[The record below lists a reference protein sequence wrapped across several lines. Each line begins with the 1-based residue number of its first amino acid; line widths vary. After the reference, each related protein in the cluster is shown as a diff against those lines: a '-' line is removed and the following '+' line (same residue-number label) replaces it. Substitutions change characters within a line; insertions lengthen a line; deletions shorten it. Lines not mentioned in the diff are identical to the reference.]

1 MRSTE
6 ILYVLLLPLLML
18 VVLGCG
24 LRGSNVIEEYND
36 FGVRS
41 ARMGLWGE
49 AILRWKRV
57 VEMDTENHQAHNN
70 LGVAYESSGE
80 FEAALAEYEAAV
92 RLDPDNKVYRSNY
105 SRFKRNYERTRKR
118 SEADKDSET
127 DGKRDSESAPL

>member
-6 ILYVLLLPLLML
+6 ILYIFLLPLLML

-24 LRGSNVIEEYND
+24 IRGSNVIEEYND

-41 ARMGLWGE
+41 AKMDLWGE
-49 AILRWKRV
+49 AIMRWKRV
-57 VEMDTENHQAHNN
+57 VEMDAENHQAHNN

-105 SRFKRNYERTRKR
+105 SKFKRNYERTRKR
-118 SEADKDSET
+118 SEGKKDSET
-127 DGKRDSESAPL
+127 KG